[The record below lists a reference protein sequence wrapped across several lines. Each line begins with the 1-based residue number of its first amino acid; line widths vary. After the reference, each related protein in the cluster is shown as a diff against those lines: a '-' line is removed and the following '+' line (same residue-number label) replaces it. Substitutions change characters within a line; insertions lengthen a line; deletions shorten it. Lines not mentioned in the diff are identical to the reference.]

1 MSEAQ
6 NQQGQALPD
15 PIDSLNGMESVQAES
30 GSEITEITQ
39 DAIATPATSA
49 QAQPAVFPTQEKQ
62 PTPEPLPDLL
72 PDLIESN
79 ETDEFLLSLHDENLA
94 GGELAE
100 ALAWQSDTDVA
111 ELVTLSEALRNQ
123 NNELMAHVEQ
133 LEKLLDECHTA
144 LQSQIERTQTAEAK
158 AVQQASELHTTQEQ
172 ITRVFGELE
181 ASQQIAHRQQIL
193 IETLTQQLQGSQERV
208 AQLERQCALV
218 QQRYNEQTQ
227 ILLKSETTCQELQD
241 RLQRQQRY
249 TLQFKAA
256 LDKCLEMP
264 SLKPKV
270 SQPETEEQRTQ
281 QNLHPLIF
289 SPRPIQPW
297 SAATS
302 ESNLQESEKEQAEVS
317 GRESANFQVELSPE
331 ALISNESE
339 LAPDIEYFGNPF
351 FSIPEPETTSESD
364 LTGSPPLPADS
375 TFDFKEA
382 EEALWKEL
390 ERLTNDTVELKNISL
405 PDHREV
411 ADPATSIPVTDEAI
425 AELAQ
430 TKSLPQL
437 ETQLPS
443 PVTSPELKIAA
454 VPTAGNTPNWP
465 SPVVYPQR
473 PTKKIKSLAAI
484 DLPSFPPLK
493 KG

>member
-6 NQQGQALPD
+6 NKQGQAQPD
-15 PIDSLNGMESVQAES
+15 PIDALNGVESVQAES
-30 GSEITEITQ
+30 GAEITDITK
-39 DAIATPATSA
+39 DAIATPA
-49 QAQPAVFPTQEKQ
+49 QEQPAILPTEEKL
-62 PTPEPLPDLL
+62 PAPELF
-72 PDLIESN
+72 PDLIEDN
-79 ETDEFLLSLHDENLA
+79 QTDDFLCSLQDENLA
-94 GGELAE
+94 ASELSE

-144 LQSQIERTQTAEAK
+144 LQSQMKRTQTAEARV
-158 AVQQASELHTTQEQ
+158 AQQASELQTTQEQ
-172 ITRVFGELE
+172 ISRVFGELE

-227 ILLKSETTCQELQD
+227 ILLKNETTCQELQD

-264 SLKPKV
+264 SLKPTV
-270 SQPETEEQRTQ
+270 SSAETGEQRTQ
-281 QNLHPLIF
+281 PNLQPLNF
-289 SPRPIQPW
+289 SSQPIKPW
-297 SAATS
+297 SA
-302 ESNLQESEKEQAEVS
+302 
-317 GRESANFQVELSPE
+317 G
-331 ALISNESE
+331 
-339 LAPDIEYFGNPF
+339 G
-351 FSIPEPETTSESD
+351 TSESD
-364 LTGSPPLPADS
+364 LSNIENQEAELPTGLSANSPADS
-375 TFDFKEA
+375 APEILTSSQPELDQDIEYFANPFFNIPEPEITSESDLVLPPSTDTTFDFKEA
-382 EEALWKEL
+382 EESLWKEL
-390 ERLTNDTVELKNISL
+390 ERLTNDTVELRNISL
-405 PDHREV
+405 PENREV
-411 ADPATSIPVTDEAI
+411 ADTSINLPIQQEAI

-430 TKSLPQL
+430 TEQLPQQ
-437 ETQLPS
+437 EAPLPS
-443 PVTSPELKIAA
+443 PTSSPESIIVSA
-454 VPTAGNTPNWP
+454 TTTGNPPNWP